1 MSVARATCQAFAW
14 PAGERARAWFGSG
27 ATCSAGTREPDW
39 KGGGNAVDCTR
50 SHAAARDGMIAQDVH
65 LHVGVLQDGF
75 QDVRNRQ

>member
-1 MSVARATCQAFAW
+1 MSVARATCQAFPW
-14 PAGERARAWFGSG
+14 QPGERASVVWERSP
-27 ATCSAGTREPDW
+27 CSAGTREPDW